1 MGKYVLYDEDGS
13 IGYITLNR
21 PDKMNALSLDVLE
34 ELRNTINRVAGERRV
49 KVVIL
54 KGAGKCFSTG
64 HDLKELL
71 ESPEKVERIF
81 NTCMDVMKGIR
92 SAPQAYI
99 ACVHGYALAA
109 GCQLVAACDLAVA
122 SEDALFGLPG
132 IRLGLFCF
140 TPTAVVSRCIGA
152 KRAFELAFTGEYVD
166 AEKALEWGLVNRV
179 VPRDKIEEEARS
191 LAEKIARF
199 ELNVIERGKRFFY
212 RQLDMSFDMALEY
225 ATKSIV
231 LYAGYKEAVE
241 GIKKFFEKKTK

>member
-1 MGKYVLYDEDGS
+1 MGKYVLYDEDGV

-21 PDKMNALSLDVLE
+21 PDKMNALSLEVLE
-34 ELRNTINRVAGERRV
+34 ELKDVIHRVSSERRV
-49 KVVIL
+49 KVVVL

-71 ESPEKVERIF
+71 ESPEKVERVF
-81 NTCMDVMKGIR
+81 NTCMDVMNGIR

-140 TPTAVVSRCIGA
+140 TPTAVVSRCIGV
-152 KRAFELAFTGEYVD
+152 KRAFELAFTGEYIT
-166 AEKALEWGLVNRV
+166 AKQALEWGLVNRV
-179 VPRDKIEEEARS
+179 VPRENLDSETKS

-199 ELNVIERGKRFFY
+199 ELSVIERGKRFFY
-212 RQLDMSFDMALEY
+212 KQLDMNFNNALEY

-241 GIKKFFEKKTK
+241 GIKKFFEERRK